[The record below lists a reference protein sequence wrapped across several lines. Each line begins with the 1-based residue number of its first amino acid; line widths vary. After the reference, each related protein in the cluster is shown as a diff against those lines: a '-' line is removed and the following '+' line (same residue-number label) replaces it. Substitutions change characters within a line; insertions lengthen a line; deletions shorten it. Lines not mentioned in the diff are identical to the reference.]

1 MRSSGTNSVRSG
13 NSVHHA
19 DPTNLSVIQRAA
31 LGSFEALALPKGI
44 AVLDAP
50 CGNGALAAALRQGG
64 FEAHGVDINASGAAL
79 LGRAYH
85 EADLNGRLPFGDA
98 SFDVALSI
106 EGIEHL
112 EDRFAYLR
120 ELRRVLRPQG
130 TLILTT
136 PNIVGLRSRVRFLG
150 SGFYHRDSRP
160 LGEAARNPFH
170 HIALSTFADLRYALH
185 TSGFR
190 LTGVSHT
197 HIKPVSYLYA
207 WLVPWMWLYT
217 AIAFRKERDAAQRR
231 ANREVRSALF
241 SKSVLFGENLLL
253 TATHRDYSGEI
264 EARPQSSQ
272 RR

>member
-1 MRSSGTNSVRSG
+1 M
-13 NSVHHA
+13 
-19 DPTNLSVIQRAA
+19 NLSIIQRAA
-31 LGSFEALALPKGI
+31 LGAFEALTVPKGI
-44 AVLDAP
+44 SVLDAP
-50 CGNGALAAALRQGG
+50 CGDGSLAATLGQAGYD
-64 FEAHGVDINASGAAL
+64 AHGVDINSTGAGL
-79 LGRAYH
+79 LGSAYH
-85 EADLNGRLPFGDA
+85 DGDLNGRLPFADA
-98 SFDVALSI
+98 SFDVVLSI

-120 ELRRVLRPQG
+120 ELHRVLKPQG

-160 LGEAARNPFH
+160 LRETERDPFH
-170 HIALSTFADLRYALH
+170 HIALSTLADLRYALH

-190 LTGVSHT
+190 LTKVSHT
-197 HIKPVSYLYA
+197 HIKPVSFLYG

-217 AIAFRKERDAAQRR
+217 AMAFRKEKDPMQRR

-253 TATHRDYSGEI
+253 TASRVK
-264 EARPQSSQ
+264 
-272 RR
+272 